1 MKKKFLACTLAA
13 LMCLQP
19 ASAVLAEDL
28 DFGEDSTGITEE
40 SHLLTEENTEDI
52 SDFISS
58 DEEQDSSV
66 SDAEPDLA
74 NTDIPEADT
83 EYPADEIS
91 PEFSDNFS
99 DSLPMEPDSDVVSE
113 TVTDNDF
120 DDGSVLSAGS
130 NVTDDGFQYT
140 TSGLYATITKYT
152 GGDSEVTIPSKIDNY
167 TVTKISDSAFAYN
180 PVITSVVIS
189 NTVTEIGNFV
199 FYGCDELKSVKLPSR
214 LKKLGYSFIAN
225 TQISSLTIPAGLTYC
240 ATGGSSSDTM
250 FGPLGDA
257 NTLKE
262 LILEPGMECIPDNLA
277 LVKSVSNT
285 HLTSVSIPDSVTSI
299 GKYAFKNCVKLV
311 NISIPDSVTVISN
324 GAFYGCK
331 KLISIHWSESLE
343 QINYEAFENCVSLE
357 AITFP
362 KTINTIGPSAF
373 SDCTSLSSIS
383 FTDNNKGGAYV
394 DIQSSA
400 FSNCTALENIS
411 FSKNVRYLGDSSFSG
426 CSSLTNV
433 ELDDAIT
440 TIERFAFCNCSSLKS
455 ITLPSKLKKLGYSF
469 IANTQITSLTI
480 PAGLTTCTTGGS
492 STYESQY
499 GPLGG
504 ANTLKELILEPGMEY
519 IPDNLARVESTS
531 GTHLTSI
538 SIPDSVT
545 TIGQYAFKNNA
556 KLTNISFP
564 DSVTV
569 ISDNAFSGCKK
580 LISIRWSENL
590 EQINYEAFQ
599 NCISLE
605 EITFPKT
612 VNTIGNLAFSNC
624 TSLSSIS
631 FTDNNKGGAYVDIQS
646 SAFSNCTALENIS
659 FSKNVRYLGDSSFS
673 GCSSLTNVELDDAIT
688 TIERFAF
695 CNCSSLKS
703 ITLPSKLKKLGYSF
717 IANTQITSLTIPA
730 GLTTCT
736 TGGSSTYE
744 SQYGPLGGANTLK
757 ELILEPGMEYIPDN
771 LARVEST
778 SGTHLTSIS
787 IPDSVTTIGQ
797 YAFKNNAKL
806 TNISFPDS
814 VTVISDNA
822 FSGCKKLI
830 SIRWSENL
838 EQINYEAFQNC
849 ISLEEITFP
858 KTVNTIGNLAFSNCT
873 SLSSISFT
881 DNNKGGAYVDIQSS
895 AFSNCTALKNI
906 SFSKNVRYLGDS
918 SFSGCSSLVS
928 IELDDAITTI
938 ERLAFCN
945 CSSLKS
951 ITLPSKL
958 KKLGYSFIANTQVN
972 SLTIPANLTSC
983 ETGGSSTYDSKYGPL
998 GGASALSELILE
1010 PGMENIPDNLAR
1022 VESTSNTHMA
1032 SVSIPDSVTSI
1043 GNYAF
1048 YNCKALEETFIPG
1061 SVTSIADTAFQGWKN
1076 LVIKGYSCSAAE
1088 TYANANNI
1096 PFHEIIQEGTTYI
1109 SGHLDGVNAEKGT
1122 INIEG
1127 KNYTVASDFNLT
1139 QATSIL
1145 VNSKDKIVVFTYKN
1159 SRVTHMEE
1167 AANLVTPYIIVNFIP
1182 SANTFTYEN
1191 GQYDHSS
1198 QSGTLK
1204 IACKFSQNSAYSEA
1218 ELKKLLADYTVSVK
1232 GIKMNTNSPLKA
1244 HFKETGFTSF
1254 IEYPTPLR
1262 IKAPETKTILTPEF
1276 SITSNFVPEKSTTK
1290 LTAEFSIC
1298 YGDSDSYVHST
1309 NSTLYIYNQ
1318 DYTRQ
1323 QAEKRKEK
1331 TERVQNMTNAQQ
1343 MLKNKNI
1350 LTRDPKLGEYFT
1362 TKQQNELY
1370 DFLSGYMAVA
1380 INSSSFSYTGDRNNP
1395 VSQKI
1400 LEKLFDKMGIS
1411 KKATITGQTLT
1422 ASFSISAATKK
1433 GARTINFTYS
1443 VSNYGWG
1450 DISFGA
1456 FGTLNYTISQD
1467 NCSGIIGIASAD
1479 MEAFAKQVKSVAEAS
1494 VKNVYDETWG
1504 KHVDEVA
1511 EILFTKTV
1519 TDLMSR
1525 TKFGSFSNCVYTMYT
1540 KAVESSSSSRRNTNA
1555 KIHCPVDVYVYDGSH
1570 NLCGSIVNNIVD
1582 TSYNDI
1588 FMYVDGD
1595 SKYVSFCGD
1604 DYYLKLTGND
1614 TGSMTYEVEE
1624 YDGDTLTRKIVYNDI
1639 PLTSGKTY
1647 NTYIPESQNLDT
1659 GIYSPVDESGE
1670 KTVASSD
1677 TRETAPERIYVENIQ
1692 LDQSEK
1698 SLMTGETF
1706 SLIPSVSPENATIK
1720 DVLWASDNEAVATVD
1735 DIGTVKAVSA
1745 GTAIITVKTFD
1756 GGFLATCTV
1765 TVTSPEISVDTLT
1778 VTVDDVY
1785 CNGREQTPEV
1795 TVKNGDTLLSLD
1807 KDYKLTYSNN
1817 IKPGTASVTVT
1828 GMGSYTGSRKIS
1840 FQILEKSHKWSSWK
1854 TVKSV
1859 TVFQPGQ
1866 KQRTCAY
1873 CGKTEKAAIAQLKA
1887 TIKLNMTSILLQTGQ
1902 TTTAFKVTGLAKGDK
1917 VKSYSSANKKI
1928 ATIDSHGKIKG
1939 IRPGSTK
1946 ITVTLASGKKATA
1959 KIKVQQKTVATQ
1971 KLTVSPSRLSLKLKK
1986 TYKLKIS
1993 RTPLT
1998 TVEKITYKSSNSKIA
2013 SVNSQGII
2021 TARKKGTATITI
2033 LSGKKKA
2040 TVKVTVK

>member
-113 TVTDNDF
+113 PVTNNDF
-120 DDGSVLSAGS
+120 DDGSILSAGS

-311 NISIPDSVTVISN
+311 NISIPDSVTVISD

-440 TIERFAFCNCSSLKS
+440 TIERF
-455 ITLPSKLKKLGYSF
+455 
-469 IANTQITSLTI
+469 
-480 PAGLTTCTTGGS
+480 
-492 STYESQY
+492 
-499 GPLGG
+499 
-504 ANTLKELILEPGMEY
+504 
-519 IPDNLARVESTS
+519 
-531 GTHLTSI
+531 
-538 SIPDSVT
+538 
-545 TIGQYAFKNNA
+545 
-556 KLTNISFP
+556 
-564 DSVTV
+564 
-569 ISDNAFSGCKK
+569 
-580 LISIRWSENL
+580 
-590 EQINYEAFQ
+590 
-599 NCISLE
+599 
-605 EITFPKT
+605 
-612 VNTIGNLAFSNC
+612 
-624 TSLSSIS
+624 
-631 FTDNNKGGAYVDIQS
+631 
-646 SAFSNCTALENIS
+646 
-659 FSKNVRYLGDSSFS
+659 
-673 GCSSLTNVELDDAIT
+673 
-688 TIERFAF
+688 
-695 CNCSSLKS
+695 
-703 ITLPSKLKKLGYSF
+703 
-717 IANTQITSLTIPA
+717 
-730 GLTTCT
+730 
-736 TGGSSTYE
+736 
-744 SQYGPLGGANTLK
+744 
-757 ELILEPGMEYIPDN
+757 
-771 LARVEST
+771 
-778 SGTHLTSIS
+778 
-787 IPDSVTTIGQ
+787 
-797 YAFKNNAKL
+797 
-806 TNISFPDS
+806 
-814 VTVISDNA
+814 
-822 FSGCKKLI
+822 
-830 SIRWSENL
+830 
-838 EQINYEAFQNC
+838 
-849 ISLEEITFP
+849 
-858 KTVNTIGNLAFSNCT
+858 
-873 SLSSISFT
+873 
-881 DNNKGGAYVDIQSS
+881 
-895 AFSNCTALKNI
+895 
-906 SFSKNVRYLGDS
+906 
-918 SFSGCSSLVS
+918 
-928 IELDDAITTI
+928 
-938 ERLAFCN
+938 AFCN

-1331 TERVQNMTNAQQ
+1331 TERVQNMTKAQQ

-1677 TRETAPERIYVENIQ
+1677 TRETAPERIYVENIR
-1692 LDQSEK
+1692 LDQPEK

-1785 CNGREQTPEV
+1785 CDGREQTEV

-1854 TVKSV
+1854 TVKSA

-2013 SVNSQGII
+2013 SVNSQGMI

>member
-91 PEFSDNFS
+91 PEFSDNFL

-113 TVTDNDF
+113 PVTDNDF

-152 GGDSEVTIPSKIDNY
+152 GSDSEVTIPSKIDNY

-311 NISIPDSVTVISN
+311 NISIPDSVTVISD

-646 SAFSNCTALENIS
+646 SAFS
-659 FSKNVRYLGDSSFS
+659 K
-673 GCSSLTNVELDDAIT
+673 
-688 TIERFAF
+688 
-695 CNCSSLKS
+695 
-703 ITLPSKLKKLGYSF
+703 
-717 IANTQITSLTIPA
+717 
-730 GLTTCT
+730 
-736 TGGSSTYE
+736 
-744 SQYGPLGGANTLK
+744 
-757 ELILEPGMEYIPDN
+757 
-771 LARVEST
+771 
-778 SGTHLTSIS
+778 
-787 IPDSVTTIGQ
+787 
-797 YAFKNNAKL
+797 
-806 TNISFPDS
+806 
-814 VTVISDNA
+814 
-822 FSGCKKLI
+822 
-830 SIRWSENL
+830 
-838 EQINYEAFQNC
+838 
-849 ISLEEITFP
+849 
-858 KTVNTIGNLAFSNCT
+858 
-873 SLSSISFT
+873 
-881 DNNKGGAYVDIQSS
+881 
-895 AFSNCTALKNI
+895 CTALKNI

-1331 TERVQNMTNAQQ
+1331 TERVQNMTKAQQ

-1785 CNGREQTPEV
+1785 CDGREQTPEV

-1854 TVKSV
+1854 TVKSA

-2013 SVNSQGII
+2013 SVNSQGMI